1 MRPFIPL
8 RALTAFVA
16 ILVLAG
22 VALPVLADT
31 EDRLDDARAQ
41 LQDLEAQ
48 MESDRAA
55 FELMERELAATKE
68 QVEAAKAAY
77 EQLGVK
83 LDQTESGVEDA
94 ETRYEQIRADIGEM
108 VRTAYMQGPAG
119 PMAFLL
125 DSESQD
131 DLADR
136 LSYLSATTESATTL
150 AAQATELVSS
160 LEDRGDEIQQL
171 LKDKERVL
179 KELDHQKEEFKQAA
193 EQREQALDRLTATRD
208 ELLDLVV
215 RLRRQLSGPDLDA
228 LQRLFQG
235 EASVPYGT
243 WAEAFLAQIN
253 APACRDNLVAMVA
266 WQLNEGTSADW
277 NPLATTYDMPGASAF
292 NSFGVR
298 NYVSLKQGLE
308 ATWLTLKRGWSVYG
322 YAPIVQSLRRCGSAM
337 KTAEAINASS
347 WCRGCTYGRY
357 VTGLI
362 DRVAADYPTY
372 AKL

>member
-1 MRPFIPL
+1 MR
-8 RALTAFVA
+8 
-16 ILVLAG
+16 
-22 VALPVLADT
+22 ADR
-31 EDRLDDARAQ
+31 D
-41 LQDLEAQ
+41 
-48 MESDRAA
+48 A
-55 FELMERELAATKE
+55 FELMEEELAATKA
-68 QVEAAKAAY
+68 QVEQAEAAY
-77 EQLGVK
+77 GELDK
-83 LDQTESGVEDA
+83 RLDQTKSGVEDA
-94 ETRYEQIRADIGEM
+94 ESRYDQIRTDIGEM

-125 DSESQD
+125 DSASQE

-136 LSYLSATTESATTL
+136 LSYLSATTESATAL
-150 AAQATELVSS
+150 AAQATELVTS
-160 LEDRGDEIQQL
+160 LRDRGDEIEQL
-171 LKDKERVL
+171 LKDKQRVL
-179 KELDHQKEEFKQAA
+179 SELDNQKEQLKQAA
-193 EQREQALDRLTATRD
+193 EQREQALAALTSTRN

-215 RLRRQLSGPDLDA
+215 RLRRQLAGPDLEA
-228 LQRLFQG
+228 LQHLFQG

-253 APACRDNLVAMVA
+253 APSCRDNLVAMVA
-266 WQLNEGTSADW
+266 WQVNEGTSADW
-277 NPLATTYDMPGASAF
+277 NPLATTYDMPGASSF
-292 NSFGVR
+292 NSSGVR

-308 ATWLTLKRGWSVYG
+308 ATWLTLKRGWSSYG

-362 DRVAADYPTY
+362 DRVAADYETY